1 MVVIRRSE
9 GTGAVRAMRRKK
21 AGSNPTDRR
30 KLGSKH
36 HLIVDAQGIP
46 LAVILSG
53 ANSNDFM
60 ELDPLVEAIPPIRE
74 KRDVLRASRKS
85 SKATGATEFR
95 ATPTALAQVRH
106 HPRACQDRFGSRQQ
120 TRQNLLGRGALDCLA
135 PLVQTPEDL
144 ARTICPCPRSLPVTC
159 LFIDLLGQAKA
170 LHELTSQQ
178 LNNF

>member
-74 KRDVLRASRKS
+74 KSTDLQADSAVHV
-85 SKATGATEFR
+85 SKIACLSPHSAATSVE
-95 ATPTALAQVRH
+95 
-106 HPRACQDRFGSRQQ
+106 
-120 TRQNLLGRGALDCLA
+120 N
-135 PLVQTPEDL
+135 
-144 ARTICPCPRSLPVTC
+144 
-159 LFIDLLGQAKA
+159 
-170 LHELTSQQ
+170 
-178 LNNF
+178 